1 MAGAFNPRTGGQLET
16 SENNEE
22 NLSQKITTGL
32 KMVNKAKK
40 GVDGKDGEEES
51 SVEAQIAKIIQ
62 E

>member
-1 MAGAFNPRTGGQLET
+1 
-16 SENNEE
+16 
-22 NLSQKITTGL
+22 
-32 KMVNKAKK
+32 MVNKAKK